1 MSLRID
7 SLESTVNHMRLMD
20 NDDES
25 DEVID
30 S

>member
-1 MSLRID
+1 MSFRVD
-7 SLESTVNHMRLMD
+7 SLESAVTQMKLMD

>member
-1 MSLRID
+1 MSFRVD
-7 SLESTVNHMRLMD
+7 SLESAVNQMKLMD

>member
-1 MSLRID
+1 MSFRID
-7 SLESTVNHMRLMD
+7 SLESAVNQMKLMD